1 MKKMLLI
8 FFFISSI
15 FCEEVTYYISPNGSK
30 SNDGKSREKPLNWD
44 PNNILKVTYNVYD
57 KNNEINSF
65 KIIFLEGDY
74 YVDGYGLTMSGSSPK
89 IYYRF
94 WADEGARVRIIGGKK
109 LQALSYYS
117 LNPKIWTTQ
126 VDPSLINNT
135 ASNLIFNNRRIT
147 LARSPKSWSYDR
159 LWGYYTTDDAGNSA
173 YLRRHYIVSSELV
186 KILAVL
192 PKEQLKKA
200 YIVCKHHYHTETD
213 AIIAVDTVKNEIIT
227 NATKYRENYISALP
241 IEKDALFYVENVM
254 NFLTEPNE
262 YIVLQNG
269 TLFVYPEDDDEIE
282 TSEVFLSTTGYFGIH
297 SNWKNNAYRGNF
309 EAKNIEIYATSGY
322 GVYLSN
328 SQNISLI
335 NLTIHQCG
343 GGVSIQ
349 ACKNITID
357 HTYIYDVID
366 YGQYITKSDYI
377 ISNNNIIRYFVEGHG
392 IEVSDCNNT
401 ELTKNE
407 VAAGYAAGIMV
418 KAHSKYD
425 MDTIR
430 KILVQDNHVHH
441 IGFGINNDIGGI
453 QVLMATNGLIIDHNH
468 FHDIWTE
475 SYAGHGIYLGSA
487 TAGTICTNNLVHD
500 TSVSFFKI
508 DLGRDIT
515 LENNIWAFGGS
526 YGFAWT
532 TNVPEYHEFNIHKNI
547 AYINSG
553 LLYMGAFKDTDADM
567 TIDNNIYWHSQKGAD
582 GIVFRYENITQ
593 WRARGYDING
603 FLEDPLFTDPENR
616 DFTFKSKEVI
626 NKIGFEEFDL
636 TFGVTGEEYWL
647 ELANGKQN
655 NIFHENQVLPPS
667 IFFTS
672 GSTNFD
678 IEEDNDSFLKN
689 CTISPHSSTI
699 EKSTEQKYSGEYSL
713 RFAKASK
720 AAHSNQ
726 RPEISVPCNYEQGHG
741 TFSFRFYVNNIYN
754 QIQVY
759 FDTFLYITIS
769 SGKID
774 VNGNQLTY
782 EANTWNYLIINIDF
796 GDSKTKK
803 TYDIELNGIKYTGS
817 EISYSTLSKFG
828 IQIIKSDDDTFIDD
842 LTCKTDYEIPRYFRN
857 TFNEN
862 SEILGTPTKF
872 EDLVIQIEESESIT
886 DSEKSK
892 ASETENINE
901 KEENDGLSTGAI
913 VGITL
918 SSVAVV
924 STAAALIIYI
934 IKKKKGIIEKV
945 IQYSNNE
952 LEPKELKELETKRS
966 IKNI

>member
-8 FFFISSI
+8 LFFVSSI
-15 FCEEVTYYISPNGSK
+15 ICEETTYYISPTGSK
-30 SNDGKSREKPLNWD
+30 NNDGKSREKPLNLD
-44 PNNILKVTYNVYD
+44 SSNILKMTYNLYL
-57 KNNEINSF
+57 KNKELNSF

-74 YVDGYGLTMSGSSPK
+74 YVDGYGLTMSIANPN

-135 ASNLIFNNRRIT
+135 SSNLIFNNRRIT

-453 QVLMATNGLIIDHNH
+453 QVLMATNGLIIDHKH
-468 FHDIWTE
+468 CHDKWTE
-475 SYAGHGIYLGSA
+475 S
-487 TAGTICTNNLVHD
+487 
-500 TSVSFFKI
+500 
-508 DLGRDIT
+508 
-515 LENNIWAFGGS
+515 
-526 YGFAWT
+526 
-532 TNVPEYHEFNIHKNI
+532 
-547 AYINSG
+547 
-553 LLYMGAFKDTDADM
+553 
-567 TIDNNIYWHSQKGAD
+567 
-582 GIVFRYENITQ
+582 
-593 WRARGYDING
+593 
-603 FLEDPLFTDPENR
+603 
-616 DFTFKSKEVI
+616 
-626 NKIGFEEFDL
+626 
-636 TFGVTGEEYWL
+636 
-647 ELANGKQN
+647 
-655 NIFHENQVLPPS
+655 
-667 IFFTS
+667 
-672 GSTNFD
+672 
-678 IEEDNDSFLKN
+678 
-689 CTISPHSSTI
+689 
-699 EKSTEQKYSGEYSL
+699 
-713 RFAKASK
+713 
-720 AAHSNQ
+720 
-726 RPEISVPCNYEQGHG
+726 
-741 TFSFRFYVNNIYN
+741 
-754 QIQVY
+754 
-759 FDTFLYITIS
+759 
-769 SGKID
+769 
-774 VNGNQLTY
+774 
-782 EANTWNYLIINIDF
+782 
-796 GDSKTKK
+796 
-803 TYDIELNGIKYTGS
+803 
-817 EISYSTLSKFG
+817 
-828 IQIIKSDDDTFIDD
+828 
-842 LTCKTDYEIPRYFRN
+842 
-857 TFNEN
+857 
-862 SEILGTPTKF
+862 
-872 EDLVIQIEESESIT
+872 
-886 DSEKSK
+886 
-892 ASETENINE
+892 
-901 KEENDGLSTGAI
+901 
-913 VGITL
+913 
-918 SSVAVV
+918 
-924 STAAALIIYI
+924 
-934 IKKKKGIIEKV
+934 
-945 IQYSNNE
+945 
-952 LEPKELKELETKRS
+952 
-966 IKNI
+966 